1 MASVRP
7 ATTNDL
13 PRIGRALAAAF
24 ETDPIW
30 HWLTPDIGHYRR
42 RAPAF
47 FAADAKLKL
56 TPHGR
61 VLVSDDLG
69 GCAVWCAPDHWKGTL
84 AETAR
89 MLAPSGRLLGR
100 RLLDGVRAIGAME
113 KVHPKDPP
121 HWYLSVL
128 GTDPDHQGKGIGSA
142 LIRAV
147 TDECDRELVVCD
159 IGSAACREHVFA
171 QTACAR
177 EHEGRTVPTVHTIT
191 RDEFVALIQD
201 ESEPTAD

>member
-7 ATTNDL
+7 ATTHDL

-30 HWLTPDIGHYRR
+30 HWLTPDLDHYRR

-47 FAADAKLKL
+47 FAADARLRL
-56 TPHGR
+56 GPHGR

-69 GCAVWCAPDHWKGTL
+69 GCAIWCAPDHWKGTL
-84 AETAR
+84 TETAR

-100 RLLDGVRAIGAME
+100 RLLDGVRAIGAIE
-113 KVHPKDPP
+113 KAHTQDPP

-147 TDECDRELVVCD
+147 TDECDRDGIPAYLESSKEANLAFYSRH
-159 IGSAACREHVFA
+159 G
-171 QTACAR
+171 
-177 EHEGRTVPTVHTIT
+177 
-191 RDEFVALIQD
+191 FVAD
-201 ESEPTAD
+201 EPMRLPKGGPLLWPMWRDPR